1 MKFIQQLFGLA
12 AFAPWPLCHALL
24 IPAVT
29 VLLLGG
35 CATTEVK
42 AWEKSALAKP
52 SMAFDGNVLEAR
64 FADHTFQSKEGARG
78 NGTVGGGGCGCN

>member
-1 MKFIQQLFGLA
+1 MTFMQHVFALSALALKLF
-12 AFAPWPLCHALL
+12 
-24 IPAVT
+24 IPALV
-29 VLLLGG
+29 VLGLGG
-35 CATTEVK
+35 CATAEVR

-78 NGTVGGGGCGCN
+78 NGAVGGGGCGCN

>member
-1 MKFIQQLFGLA
+1 MSIVRYLFALSSLA
-12 AFAPWPLCHALL
+12 LA
-24 IPAVT
+24 
-29 VLLLGG
+29 LGG
-35 CATTEVK
+35 CATTEVR

-78 NGTVGGGGCGCN
+78 NGAVGGGGCGCN

>member
-1 MKFIQQLFGLA
+1 MRLVRHLFALSSLA
-12 AFAPWPLCHALL
+12 LA
-24 IPAVT
+24 
-29 VLLLGG
+29 LGG
-35 CATTEVK
+35 CATTAVQ

-78 NGTVGGGGCGCN
+78 NGAVGGGGCGCN

>member
-1 MKFIQQLFGLA
+1 MRIVRHLFALSLLA
-12 AFAPWPLCHALL
+12 LA
-24 IPAVT
+24 
-29 VLLLGG
+29 LGG
-35 CATTEVK
+35 CATTDVR

-78 NGTVGGGGCGCN
+78 NGAVGGGGCGCN